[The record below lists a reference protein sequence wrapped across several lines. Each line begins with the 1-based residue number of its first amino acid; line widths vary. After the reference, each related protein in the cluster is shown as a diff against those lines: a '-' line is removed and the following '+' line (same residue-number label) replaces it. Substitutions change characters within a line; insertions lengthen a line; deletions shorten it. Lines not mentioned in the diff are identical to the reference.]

1 MAKRKSIGK
10 LDFKRIATN
19 AVTVAGTGAVAQVL
33 KEAVLVNDP
42 ETMDYIMIGG
52 GLVLPELIKNETVA
66 TAGNALL
73 AIGAYR
79 MADRLDL
86 AGELG
91 INDTATT
98 PATPAT
104 PATSGWLPQ
113 QLAVGNSGWNPV
125 FHKPGKK
132 QEMTAT
138 TTAKP
143 GKNVL

>member
-19 AVTVAGTGAVAQVL
+19 AVIVAGTGAVAQVL

-42 ETMDYIMIGG
+42 EMMDYIMIGG

-79 MADRLDL
+79 MADRLEL
-86 AGELG
+86 AGKLG
-91 INDTATT
+91 INDTA
-98 PATPAT
+98 AA
-104 PATSGWLPQ
+104 PATSGLLPQ
-113 QLAVGNSGWNPV
+113 QYAVGNSGWNPV

-132 QEMTAT
+132 QEMTAIT
-138 TTAKP
+138 SAKP